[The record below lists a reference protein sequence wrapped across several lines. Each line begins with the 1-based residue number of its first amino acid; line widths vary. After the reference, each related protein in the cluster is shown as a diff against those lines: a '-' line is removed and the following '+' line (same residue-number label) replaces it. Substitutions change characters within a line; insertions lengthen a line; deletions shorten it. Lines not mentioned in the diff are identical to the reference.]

1 VIGPALLALTI
12 AVTFDD
18 LPATG
23 GERGVV
29 AEVVAINRAIVSTL
43 AKRGIPAVGFV
54 NEVGLET
61 DAQVDPARVAALSLW
76 LDAGLSLG
84 NHTYS
89 HPSLNR
95 VSREAYFDDV
105 LKGERVIRPLV
116 TARGGTLTWFRHPFL
131 QTGRDLD
138 TKHAAEA
145 FLAEHGYRVA
155 PVTIDNGEWIFAK
168 AYALAATKKDRREKA
183 RIADEYLAYMERK
196 TDYWERSARALFDRD
211 IPQVLLVHANRLNAD
226 QFERIAAMLKKRGY
240 RFVTLDAAVADSAYL
255 SPDTFIGAGGISW
268 IHRWTLTKLG
278 RSGVLPDEPEVP
290 AWVMQ
295 AADVASE

>member
-1 VIGPALLALTI
+1 MIGPLFFALTI

-18 LPATG
+18 LPATA
-23 GERGVV
+23 GERRVN
-29 AEVVAINRAIVSTL
+29 AEILAINQAIVGTL

-54 NEVGLET
+54 NEVGLE
-61 DAQVDPARVAALSLW
+61 AHGQVDPARVATLKLW
-76 LDAGLSLG
+76 LDAGLELG

-95 VSREAYFDDV
+95 VPREAYFEDI
-105 LKGERVIRPLV
+105 LKGERLTRPLV
-116 TARGGTLTWFRHPFL
+116 EAHGGTWKWFRHPFL
-131 QTGRDLD
+131 QTGRELE

-145 FLAEHGYRVA
+145 FLADHGYSVA
-155 PVTIDNGEWIFAK
+155 PVTIDNAEWIFAK
-168 AYALAATKKDRREKA
+168 AYAFAIAKKDRRAQKKLA
-183 RIADEYLAYMERK
+183 NEYVAYMARK

-211 IPQVLLVHANRLNAD
+211 IPQVLLVHANRLNAE
-226 QFERIAAMLKKRGY
+226 QFDRIAALLKKRGY
-240 RFVTLDAAVADSAYL
+240 RFVTLDAAVSDAAYL

-278 RSGVLPDEPEVP
+278 ASGVLPGEPAVP

-295 AADVASE
+295 AAGVEAE